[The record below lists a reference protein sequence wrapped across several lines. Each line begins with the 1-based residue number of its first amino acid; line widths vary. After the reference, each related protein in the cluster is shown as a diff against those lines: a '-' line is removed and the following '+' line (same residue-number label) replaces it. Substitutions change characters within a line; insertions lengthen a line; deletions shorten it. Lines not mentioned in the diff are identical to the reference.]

1 MFVTS
6 SNTTDPTP
14 EPQAQPV
21 EFNSEQ
27 VASTVSVDPILPELQ
42 PEMPQQ
48 QPQITTPWWKLLLLT
63 LLSAVANYALA
74 AGLLQIRIDQ
84 PSWAAPLT
92 KIADAENPGQTISDQ
107 ITVSNLFYKW
117 DSYYYVTI
125 AQNGYDDVAFNT
137 SKRYNWAFFPL
148 YPTLLKLAT
157 SIPWL
162 PQTTDSYL
170 ITGMLLS
177 NIFLFASLLVWKR
190 LANLLKLTQGNW
202 NLFLIFLLLFPVS
215 YVYHFVFTESL
226 FLFLSSLALLWMA
239 ERKFLPAA
247 WITGLAAA
255 TRVTGIFLV
264 PLLLYSYY
272 RENMKT
278 EKNLAD
284 FAWLT
289 GLSLISLTPLA
300 LFFNYLAALTGELLA
315 PLKIQA
321 AWNNDGFVPFSSFI
335 GYFKDYGFT
344 FHSDHGLSILLLCI
358 SWLLVIWSGYQLY
371 SKRHTLTTTQLLMWL
386 FTVALVFINSSV
398 NSRSSIFRYT
408 TTIPYLFVILGYFF
422 NGKITR
428 WLSPSVMGVFLLF
441 HVVFLAFF
449 LWQIPIYGF

>member
-1 MFVTS
+1 
-6 SNTTDPTP
+6 
-14 EPQAQPV
+14 
-21 EFNSEQ
+21 
-27 VASTVSVDPILPELQ
+27 
-42 PEMPQQ
+42 MPG
-48 QPQITTPWWKLLLLT
+48 IT
-63 LLSAVANYALA
+63 
-74 AGLLQIRIDQ
+74 
-84 PSWAAPLT
+84 
-92 KIADAENPGQTISDQ
+92 
-107 ITVSNLFYKW
+107 
-117 DSYYYVTI
+117 
-125 AQNGYDDVAFNT
+125 
-137 SKRYNWAFFPL
+137 
-148 YPTLLKLAT
+148 
-157 SIPWL
+157 
-162 PQTTDSYL
+162 QTTDTYL
-170 ITGMLLS
+170 FIGMFLS
-177 NIFLFASLLVWKR
+177 NIFLFAGLLVWKH
-190 LANLLKLTQGNW
+190 LANLLKMTQGNW
-202 NLFLIFLLLFPVS
+202 NLFLIFLFFFPLS
-215 YVYHFVFTESL
+215 YVYHLVFTESL
-226 FLFLSSLALLWMA
+226 FFFLSSLALLWMA

-278 EKNLAD
+278 EKNLAN

-344 FHSDHGLSILLLCI
+344 FHPDHGLSILLLCI

-371 SKRHTLTTTQLLMWL
+371 TKRHTLTTPLLLMWL

-428 WLSPSVMGVFLLF
+428 WLSPSVIGVFILF
-441 HVVFLAFF
+441 HVLFLAFF